1 MIDKTELTHVVEQ
14 AIEGTDLF
22 VVRVTVSRD
31 NIINVDLDSMSSV
44 DIDQCIMVNDAVLAA
59 FDRDVED
66 YELTVGSYGL
76 TSPLLVPRQ
85 YEKNMGQEVEVLTRD
100 GRKLK
105 GVLTAADDNG
115 FVIEVTT
122 KVKPEGKKR
131 PELVQVPERIDY
143 DNAKQTCVVIKI

>member
-59 FDRDVED
+59 FDRNIED
-66 YELTVGSYGL
+66 YSLTVSSLGISAEEADA
-76 TSPLLVPRQ
+76 LLR
-85 YEKNMGQEVEVLTRD
+85 EQE
-100 GRKLK
+100 
-105 GVLTAADDNG
+105 
-115 FVIEVTT
+115 
-122 KVKPEGKKR
+122 
-131 PELVQVPERIDY
+131 
-143 DNAKQTCVVIKI
+143 